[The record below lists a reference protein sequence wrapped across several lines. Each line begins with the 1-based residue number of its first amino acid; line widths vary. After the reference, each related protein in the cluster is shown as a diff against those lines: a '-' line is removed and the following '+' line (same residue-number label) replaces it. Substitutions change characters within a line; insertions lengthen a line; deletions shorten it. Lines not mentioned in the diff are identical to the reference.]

1 MNYTTAIFL
10 VNRDVRA
17 VLVTYEA
24 DEVGKP
30 PTAPR
35 ELFKTFDQSIAVDD
49 LVVVPTA
56 TRHLMTVV
64 KVVEVDVEVDF
75 DSNKEAKLIICK
87 TDRSDYDRLLKLEAA
102 AIQAIKSA
110 EVRKR
115 REELAEKLLADMDP
129 DAAARLKALSA
140 GDAVAIEAPKA
151 SS

>member
-75 DSNKEAKLIICK
+75 DSNKEAKWIICK
-87 TDRSDYDRLLKLEAA
+87 TDSDGYNHVLKLEASA
-102 AIQAIKSA
+102 VQAIKSA

-115 REELAEKLLADMDP
+115 REELADKLLADMDP